1 MGAETTYYVQ
11 VVKGYLAW
19 VEVQA
24 VTGIEA
30 MKEAEALKGVL
41 SAVEY
46 TLEKPES
53 EDERAR

>member
-11 VVKGYLAW
+11 VVKAHLEW

-30 MKEAEALKGVL
+30 MKEAEAMQGVL

-46 TLEKPES
+46 SLEKPS
-53 EDERAR
+53 DEQL